1 MLGLMTKSRRTPT
14 ALLAATLA
22 VLSACGST
30 IDHRRRGDLAM
41 RRANYELAYEHYQA
55 AQQEN
60 PGDPET
66 ARAARDAR
74 IAYLRDQARRKIFEG
89 SFEEAMQ
96 DLERVLV
103 LNPEDAAAKEW
114 MAKARQKAAERETM
128 AGRDSSLLGDLEG
141 ALRAY
146 YRALQFVPGYQPAED
161 GLQAVANE
169 LTRRRRKADAHY
181 VQGVRALGESLFG
194 QTYYHMFNSELNDP
208 ARADAAQKKSI
219 ANERLAEHRFRFA
232 ADSES
237 QFKWLAALSDYRS
250 VKEMAPNFPGIDAK
264 IKEMEREVEASDL
277 TRLAEIAIVRGD
289 ITKAID
295 LLQQAYDTSELDRVR
310 MSELLVAA
318 REKER
323 EQAFERAK
331 DLAYDHRLPEALELF
346 ESIEARWPGY
356 ANVRAR
362 ISTLAETI
370 RLVKEAYD
378 RGVAAQAEG
387 KKEEAVKAFRE
398 VLAIHPGY
406 LDTLERLEQA
416 R

>member
-1 MLGLMTKSRRTPT
+1 MLALMTKSRRTPT

-181 VQGVRALGESLFG
+181 VQGVRAL
-194 QTYYHMFNSELNDP
+194 
-208 ARADAAQKKSI
+208 
-219 ANERLAEHRFRFA
+219 
-232 ADSES
+232 
-237 QFKWLAALSDYRS
+237 
-250 VKEMAPNFPGIDAK
+250 
-264 IKEMEREVEASDL
+264 
-277 TRLAEIAIVRGD
+277 
-289 ITKAID
+289 
-295 LLQQAYDTSELDRVR
+295 
-310 MSELLVAA
+310 
-318 REKER
+318 
-323 EQAFERAK
+323 
-331 DLAYDHRLPEALELF
+331 
-346 ESIEARWPGY
+346 
-356 ANVRAR
+356 
-362 ISTLAETI
+362 
-370 RLVKEAYD
+370 
-378 RGVAAQAEG
+378 
-387 KKEEAVKAFRE
+387 
-398 VLAIHPGY
+398 
-406 LDTLERLEQA
+406 
-416 R
+416 